1 MSTDLTTLQQQVFD
15 YVYLR
20 LGGDMVD
27 VELDPA
33 HYEMSLSRAFD
44 VYRQK
49 ASNSVEESYAFL
61 QIVKDQNEY
70 ILDSNIVDV
79 KSVLRRTIGSTQGN
93 SANQF
98 EPFEAGY
105 LNHYML
111 KSGRVGGLA
120 TYDLYAGY
128 QELSARMFGGFMQFH
143 WNKVNKKLT
152 LVRHTEASGEVMM
165 LHVYNYKPNEILL
178 QDTQIKPWL
187 YDYTLAMCKY
197 SLGEARSKFATIAGP
212 QGGTTLNGDSLKAE
226 AQAEMEKLEQD
237 LGNFV
242 DGSNPM
248 SFIIG

>member
-1 MSTDLTTLQQQVFD
+1 MSTDLTTLKQQVFD

-33 HYEMSLSRAFD
+33 HYEMALSRAFD

-61 QIVKDQNEY
+61 ETVADQSEY
-70 ILDSNIVDV
+70 TLDSNIVDV
-79 KSVLRRTIGSTQGN
+79 KSVLRRTIGSTNGN

-105 LNHYML
+105 LNHYLL
-111 KSGRVGGLA
+111 KTGRVGGLA

-128 QELSARMFGGFMQFH
+128 QELSARMFGGFLQFH

-152 LVRHTEASGEVMM
+152 IVRRFRADGEVVM
-165 LHVYNYKPNEILL
+165 LHVYNQKPNEMLL
-178 QDTQIKPWL
+178 QDTQVKPWL

-212 QGGTTLNGDSLKAE
+212 QGGTTLNGDTLKAE
-226 AQAEMEKLEQD
+226 AQAEMEKLETEVSMAVP
-237 LGNFV
+237 GGVGYGFT
-242 DGSNPM
+242 
-248 SFIIG
+248 IG

>member
-1 MSTDLTTLQQQVFD
+1 MSTDLTTLTQQVYD

-33 HYEMSLSRAFD
+33 HYEMALNRAFD

-61 QIVKDQNEY
+61 ELVKDQNEY
-70 ILDSNIVDV
+70 TLDSNIIDIR
-79 KSVLRRTIGSTQGN
+79 KIQRRTIGSTQGN
-93 SANQF
+93 AANQF

-120 TYDLYAGY
+120 TYDMYAGY
-128 QELSARMFGGFMQFH
+128 QELSARLFGGFLQYH
-143 WNKVNKKLT
+143 WNKVTKKLT
-152 LVRHTEASGEVMM
+152 LVRHIRSEGEII
-165 LHVYNYKPNEILL
+165 LLNIFNSKPNDMLL
-178 QDTQIKPWL
+178 QDVQIKPWL

-212 QGGTTLNGDSLKAE
+212 QGGTTLNGDTLKAE
-226 AQAEMEKLEQD
+226 AQQEMEKLEQD
-237 LGNFV
+237 IANYV
-242 DGSNPM
+242 DG
-248 SFIIG
+248 